1 MSPQPNP
8 AAAVPQSAS
17 QVVLEPDAEAAEP
30 EAEAA
35 EPEAGAEPEPEDE
48 AGAVS
53 GAGAE
58 AEDGAPAEDSWMD
71 NSAEP
76 QPQQWDDSADP
87 DYPETLCPVCGKPP
101 GVNVRCAH

>member
-1 MSPQPNP
+1 LSPQPNP

-30 EAEAA
+30 EAG
-35 EPEAGAEPEPEDE
+35 AGPEDE
-48 AGAVS
+48 AGAGAVS

-58 AEDGAPAEDSWMD
+58 AEDGAPTEDSWMD